1 MRVDRRWRC
10 RALCRSEVVGVPD
23 RVGFVARHV
32 LLRVTLFDGTTR
44 MFEECS
50 PPRLVAIGVVIVSKK
65 LSYHLLPISLTA
77 QVLEWQ
83 GLWPGSHGTQ
93 VEGDD
98 GVSCAPMIVL
108 SIVAAILGAVTIVA
122 GIRSHNWALCVTV
135 GALLAVNGGLLYW
148 GFKK

>member
-1 MRVDRRWRC
+1 M
-10 RALCRSEVVGVPD
+10 
-23 RVGFVARHV
+23 
-32 LLRVTLFDGTTR
+32 R

-50 PPRLVAIGVVIVSKK
+50 PPRLVAIGCVIVSKK
-65 LSYHLLPISLTA
+65 LSYHLLPISLAA
-77 QVLEWQ
+77 QVLEWH
-83 GLWPGSHGTQ
+83 GLWPGSQVTQ

-98 GVSCAPMIVL
+98 DVSCAPMVVL